1 MARAIDLRRI
11 PFVSRLATRYE
22 RLSLRARIA
31 GTGLE
36 VWEIIE
42 VYRLYPTFAGLRRNF
57 NWLTPEQLH
66 AALAFAEANPEFLA
80 AEMAAADA
88 APLRLA
94 ELWEKH
100 PETKPPH
107 LR

>member
-1 MARAIDLRRI
+1 MT
-11 PFVSRLATRYE
+11 VSRLPKPLPTQMIPGIEYSHDE
-22 RLSLRARIA
+22 QRARIA

-42 VYRLYPTFAGLRRNF
+42 VYRLNPTFAGLRKNF
-57 NWLTPEQLH
+57 DWLTPDQLH